1 MNQFLRR
8 LSLLV
13 LVWVGYGEAGAADG
27 LRFIQ
32 NKGQWQQDVLFR
44 AELPGGF
51 LFLKK
56 QSMVYVLYDAREVSA
71 QHASKPLQEESS
83 RVVPQVIKA
92 HGVEVQFAGSSPE
105 VKLSQSSPDGS
116 SYNYFIGNDSNRWG
130 SQAGGFGEVL
140 YKDLYPGI
148 DFRIYAYKF
157 TIKYEFIV
165 HPGADASR
173 IRLNYEGAAGL
184 QLNKSGQVVIETSVG
199 PFKEAKPYSFQE
211 IEQRT
216 REIASNFVL
225 KDNQIEFALPND
237 YDHTQSLTIDPELIF
252 STFSGAQSDNWGHTA
267 TYDNQGNLYSGGTVF
282 GANFPVSIG
291 AFQVN
296 FGGFVDTALMKFSPD
311 GARLLYA
318 TFVGGSA
325 TDIPNSLVTNSK
337 GELFVYGTTASTN
350 FATTGNAFQTTFGGG
365 ASITPIDGL
374 GLANGSDIFV
384 LRISPNGQ
392 QLLGSTYLGGSG
404 NDGLSSVS
412 NIQIRNYGDTFR
424 GEIVL
429 DKNENV
435 LIVSSTNSTNFPLKN
450 AFQTTLSGRQD
461 AVISRF
467 SSDLS
472 TLQWS
477 TYFGGGDF
485 DAAFSIK
492 PSTNGEDVYIT
503 GLTKSNNLPIK
514 GGTFKDR
521 LGGAEDAYVARFKND
536 QFVQVSYLGTDAADG
551 AYLLDLD
558 PSGNVHVFGVTRG
571 AYPVSQGVYSDANSG
586 QFIHALDPTL
596 SRTIFST
603 VIGSKRGVPDISPT
617 ALLVNECG
625 NIYIAGWGGTVNER
639 TTYNTQSSTNG
650 MTVTDDAIRRTT
662 NGNNFYLAILE
673 AGAKSML
680 YATYFGSVSPANP
693 LEDRGDHVD
702 GGTSRFDKNGVVYHA
717 TCACGG
723 TRFPTSPTAWSRTN
737 NSDNCNNAAFK
748 LDIDRLRADF
758 DVYDGTVKGVVQGC
772 APLNLTF
779 VNTSEGGVD
788 YIWEIDGGG
797 FSREANQSN
806 YNFTKAGNYTVTLQA
821 FNRLTCKKVDIATK
835 QIKVTNL
842 NVVAAGDTTVC
853 HGVPVPLLVQGGKEH
868 TWSPTEGLDNPKS
881 TNPIARI
888 DKTTEYKVEVK
899 DEAGCVVTK
908 TVKVTVDD
916 SKPDFL
922 ASKDTT
928 ICPGQTVVLT
938 SAGSAVSYIWTA
950 DPSLSDTTG
959 TRVSATPTQTTT
971 YTVKGQYD
979 DGCTPTE
986 TMTITV
992 DNNKPD
998 FTVSP
1003 GLLVCAGQKVDMQA
1017 FGSAAQFIWKG
1028 DSSLNATIGT
1038 VITAFPSQTTTYTV
1052 QAKYADGCKPEKQI
1066 IVQVDRTYEPLFE
1079 IIQSGEACN
1088 EPVKYEFQNLTKN
1101 AARYE
1106 WNVGNGA
1113 RLTSNNVSDKVY
1125 DTPGEYAVTLTAYN
1139 QAGCALSVSRLL
1151 SAAPPLVLPN
1161 VITPNG
1167 DGKNDTFVVPVQNSS
1182 LQIYN
1187 RWGKE
1192 VLNSPDYQNNW
1203 GKGVGNGT
1211 YFYEIATRRGNR
1223 CKGWVQVLE

>member
-13 LVWVGYGEAGAADG
+13 LVWLGYGVVGATDG

-32 NKGQWQQDVLFR
+32 NKGQWEQNVLFR

-71 QHASKPLQEESS
+71 QHASKPRQEESS
-83 RVVPQVIKA
+83 QVIPQVIKA
-92 HGVEVQFAGSSPE
+92 HGVEVQFAGSSPA
-105 VKLSQSSPDGS
+105 VRLSEGSPDGS
-116 SYNYFIGNDSNRWG
+116 SYNYFIGNDSRKWG
-130 SQAGGFGEVL
+130 SQAGGYGEVL

-184 QLNKSGQVVIETSVG
+184 QLNKTGQVVIETSVG
-199 PFKEAKPYSFQE
+199 PLKEAKPYSFQE
-211 IEQRT
+211 VQQRT
-216 REIASNFVL
+216 REIASNYVL
-225 KDNQIEFALPND
+225 KDNQIQFALPND
-237 YDHTQSLTIDPELIF
+237 YDHSQTLTIDPELIF

-267 TYDNQGNLYSGGTVF
+267 TYDTQGNLYSGGTTF
-282 GANFPVSIG
+282 GANFPVTVG

-318 TFVGGSA
+318 TFVGGSG

-350 FATTGNAFQTTFGGG
+350 FATTGNAFQTAFGGG

-374 GLANGSDIFV
+374 GLANGSDIYV
-384 LRISPNGQ
+384 LRISTNGQ
-392 QLLGSTYLGGSG
+392 QLLGATYLGGSG

-429 DKNENV
+429 DKDENV
-435 LIVSSTNSTNFPLKN
+435 LVVSSTNSTNFPLKN

-461 AVISRF
+461 AVISRL
-467 SSDLS
+467 SADLS

-492 PSTNGEDVYIT
+492 PSPTGGDVYIT
-503 GLTKSNNLPIK
+503 GITKSNNLPIK
-514 GGTFKDR
+514 EGTFKNR
-521 LGGAEDAYVARFKND
+521 LGGTEDAFVAHFKND
-536 QFVQVSYLGTDAADG
+536 QFMQVSYLGTDAADG

-603 VIGSKRGVPDISPT
+603 VIGSRRGVPDISPT
-617 ALLVNECG
+617 AFLVNECG
-625 NIYIAGWGGTVNER
+625 NIYISGWGGVVNER
-639 TTYNTQSSTNG
+639 TAYNTQSSTSG
-650 MTVTDDAIRRTT
+650 MAVTDDAMQRST

-680 YATYFGSVSPANP
+680 YATYFGSVSPSNP

-702 GGTSRFDKNGVVYHA
+702 GGTSRFDKNGVIYHA

-723 TRFPTSPTAWSRTN
+723 TRFPTTPTAWSRTN

-748 LDIDRLRADF
+748 IDIDRLRADF
-758 DVYDGTVKGVVQGC
+758 DTYEGTIKGVVQGC

-788 YIWEIDGGG
+788 YIWEVDGGG

-806 YNFTKAGNYTVTLQA
+806 YNFTKAGNYTVTLKA

-835 QIKVTNL
+835 QIKVTSL
-842 NVVAAGDTTVC
+842 DVVTAGDTTVC

-868 TWSPTEGLDNPKS
+868 SWTPAVGLDNPTS
-881 TNPIARI
+881 TNPIAKV
-888 DKTTEYKVEVK
+888 DQTTEFKVEVK
-899 DEAGCVVTK
+899 DESGCVVTK

-916 SKPDFL
+916 SKPDFV
-922 ASKDTT
+922 ASMDTT

-938 SAGSAVSYIWTA
+938 SSGSAVSYRWTT

-959 TRVSATPTQTTT
+959 TRVTATPTTTTT
-971 YTVKGQYD
+971 YTVEGQYG

-986 TMTITV
+986 TVTITV

-1017 FGSAAQFIWKG
+1017 FGGAAQYVWKG
-1028 DSSLNATIGT
+1028 DSSMSATTGAR
-1038 VITAFPSQTTTYTV
+1038 VAAYPNQTTTYTV
-1052 QAKYADGCKPEKQI
+1052 QAQYADGCKPEKQI
-1066 IVQVDRTYEPLFE
+1066 IVQIDRTYEPLFD
-1079 IIQSGEACN
+1079 IVQSGEACN

-1101 AARYE
+1101 AVRYE

-1113 RLTSNNVSDKVY
+1113 MLTSSNVRDKVY
-1125 DTPGEYAVTLTAYN
+1125 DQPGEYAVTLTAYN

-1151 SAAPPLVLPN
+1151 NAAPPLILPN

-1167 DGKNDTFVVPVQNSS
+1167 DGMNDTFVVPVQNSS
-1182 LQIYN
+1182 LQIVN

-1192 VLNSPDYQNNW
+1192 VLNAPNYQNTW
-1203 GKGVGNGT
+1203 GKGIGNGT
-1211 YFYEIATRRGNR
+1211 YFYEIVTPTGNR